1 MSRKFISMYIVA
13 IMMLFSACSSGGNSE
28 IEGKWLIASKLVGGS
43 PTSYWFKSNGTVI
56 APWEER
62 KTALKSF
69 GKYSFIDKTHIK
81 IFMKKGHYHD
91 ITFFF
96 EIVKLDKNEL
106 ILRGSIQD
114 IKMRRVTT
122 D

>member
-1 MSRKFISMYIVA
+1 MSRKFFSLYFVV
-13 IMMLFSACSSGGNSE
+13 IMMLFSACSAGGNPQL
-28 IEGKWLIASKLVGGS
+28 EGKWLIASKIVGRS

-62 KTALKSF
+62 KTALKSY
-69 GKYSFIDKTHIK
+69 GKYMFIDKNHIK
-81 IFMKKGHYHD
+81 IFMKKGHYSD

-96 EIVKLDKNEL
+96 EIVKLDKDEL

-114 IKMRRVTT
+114 IKMRRIE
-122 D
+122 